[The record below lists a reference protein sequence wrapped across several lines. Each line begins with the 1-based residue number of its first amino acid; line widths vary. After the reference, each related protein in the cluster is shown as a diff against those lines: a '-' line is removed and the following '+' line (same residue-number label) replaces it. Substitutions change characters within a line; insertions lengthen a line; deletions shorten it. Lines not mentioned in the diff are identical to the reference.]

1 MKKTLIGNLVLGA
14 VMSLLLGFSAET
26 RAAEFNVKFAHVLV
40 PDTPAGKASEM
51 FSKLIGERTKGR
63 IEVKVFASGQ
73 LGNDTQIVEQV
84 QLNTVQMGIPP
95 TAVLGQFEP
104 RLQLIDLPFLF
115 PKREACYD
123 VLDGEVG
130 RALLEGLSKKG
141 FKGLAYWESGFK
153 QITTRGK
160 QINGPADLKGL
171 KIRTMDSPLIIEQY
185 RAWGANPVPISFG
198 ETYNALQQKVVDGQ
212 ENPLVSIDRMKFYE
226 VQDFLTISNHAYLG
240 YGVLINQK
248 FWDGLPKDLA
258 DVFQKTMEE
267 VRNWQREESKK
278 LDQQLIEKMQKAGI
292 KVNSLSPEGVKE
304 FIRASAP
311 VYKKYETIVGK
322 DLLDKSMQ
330 VGEKYLK

>member
-1 MKKTLIGNLVLGA
+1 MKKSLTENLVL
-14 VMSLLLGFSAET
+14 VVFMSILLGIST
-26 RAAEFNVKFAHVLV
+26 GTWAAEFNIKFAHVLV
-40 PDTPAGKASEM
+40 ADTPAGRAAEL
-51 FSKLIGERTKGR
+51 FAKLVGERTKGR
-63 IEVKVFASGQ
+63 IEIKVFPAGQ

-115 PKREACYD
+115 PKREACYE

-130 RALLEGLSKKG
+130 RTLLEGLSKKG

-160 QINGPADLKGL
+160 QINGPADLKGM

-185 RAWGANPVPISFG
+185 RTWGANPVPISFG
-198 ETYNALQQKVVDGQ
+198 ETYNALQQRVVDGQ

-248 FWDGLPKDLA
+248 FWDGVPRDYA
-258 DVFQKTMEE
+258 DIFQKTMEE
-267 VRNWQREESKK
+267 VRSWQREESKK
-278 LDQQLIEKMQKAGI
+278 LDQQLIDKMQKAGI
-292 KVNSLSPEGVKE
+292 KVNSLSQEGVKE
-304 FIRASAP
+304 FIKVSAP

>member
-1 MKKTLIGNLVLGA
+1 MKKMWIGTLVLG
-14 VMSLLLGFSAET
+14 VVLSLLLGFSAAT
-26 RAAEFNVKFAHVLV
+26 WAAEFNIKFAHVLV
-40 PDTPAGKASEM
+40 PDTPAGKAAEM
-51 FSKLIGERTKGR
+51 FAKLVGERTKGR
-63 IEVKVFASGQ
+63 MDVKVFASGQ

-130 RALLEGLSKKG
+130 RTLLAGLSKKG

-278 LDQQLIEKMQKAGI
+278 LDQLLIEKMQKAGI
-292 KVNSLSPEGVKE
+292 KVNYLSQEGVKE
-304 FIRASAP
+304 FIKVSAP
-311 VYKKYETIVGK
+311 VYKKYENIVGK
-322 DLLDKSMQ
+322 DLLDKSLR

>member
-1 MKKTLIGNLVLGA
+1 MKKMWIGTLVLG
-14 VMSLLLGFSAET
+14 VVLSLLLGFSAVT
-26 RAAEFNVKFAHVLV
+26 WAAEFNIKFAHVLV
-40 PDTPAGKASEM
+40 PDTPAGKAAEM
-51 FSKLIGERTKGR
+51 FAKLVGERTKGR
-63 IEVKVFASGQ
+63 MDVKVFASGQ

-130 RALLEGLSKKG
+130 RTLLAGLSKKG

-292 KVNSLSPEGVKE
+292 KVNYLSQEGVKE
-304 FIRASAP
+304 FIKVSAP
-311 VYKKYETIVGK
+311 VYKKYENIVGK
-322 DLLDKSMQ
+322 DLLDKSLR